1 MSRVRARRAVAVL
14 ALVTAGFAGCASTD
28 PSADAAFPPPQPP
41 AAAQHFKATVPG
53 QFPIDVYF
61 AAWGEGYVIYAPG
74 EAPIYLISDKQGG
87 FIIQRPGES
96 AAFVMRRKDDSGW
109 NILQANAPATM
120 FFKNPDGPGW
130 ILQPP
135 GELPTLIVPLPQ

>member
-1 MSRVRARRAVAVL
+1 MSRVGARRAL
-14 ALVTAGFAGCASTD
+14 AGLGLVVGLSGCAS
-28 PSADAAFPPPQPP
+28 SDASFPPPQPP
-41 AAAQHFKATVPG
+41 AAAQHFKATAPG

-61 AAWGEGYVIYAPG
+61 TAWGEGYVIYAPG
-74 EAPIYLISDKQGG
+74 QAPIYLISDKQGG

-96 AAFVMRRKDDSGW
+96 AAFVTRRKDDSGW
-109 NILQANAPATM
+109 NILRANAPATM
-120 FFKNPDGPGW
+120 FLKNPEGEGW

>member
-1 MSRVRARRAVAVL
+1 MSRGGARWALAGLGLVVAGL
-14 ALVTAGFAGCASTD
+14 SGCAS
-28 PSADAAFPPPQPP
+28 SDASFPPPQPP
-41 AAAQHFKATVPG
+41 AAAQHFKATAPG

-61 AAWGEGYVIYAPG
+61 TAWGEGYVIYAPG
-74 EAPIYLISDKQGG
+74 QAPIYLISDKQGG

-96 AAFVMRRKDDSGW
+96 AAFVTRRKDDSGW
-109 NILQANAPATM
+109 NILRANAPATM
-120 FFKNPDGPGW
+120 FLRNPQGEGW